1 MQRQINDQDISSSR
15 THHILQSSTTLNRRY
30 VHRPTKIVSY
40 SKNTQAVVSSRSP
53 YPRPIAQTSQVSNTL
68 DEHMVNINFKS
79 KSSQNHLRQA
89 DSLKTT
95 IKKSKITIPIFKD
108 EENTKNKSTS
118 LVSSPAP
125 APSSVSTR
133 ITRSLPTS
141 SRNIKN
147 PYLTSALI
155 RKTAEKIQQ
164 NPSGFSPIF
173 DQQTKMNQ
181 AFLLVSEQ
189 EKLSLEQSAKPTAI
203 FTKSSKKSGH
213 FFKLK
218 NKTNSQVPKN
228 TQQPHRISEA
238 ITKTNAPRILHAQKT
253 VRKIQSAPVIPATN
267 MTINSVDSAFSK
279 IKNETAKKD
288 QSVVRSQFSPKS
300 QQISHKKGARFI
312 FAFCCSAAVVAA
324 LFFIIQSN
332 MPDLSVRVAAIQTGI
347 QASYPSYI
355 PREYRLLGVY
365 TTQDNSVAMDFV
377 GPNQAKFTLSEE
389 KLPWDSNTLLNRFVK
404 AKWGEKYDSIR
415 EQGIT
420 IYVNNSNAAW
430 VNAGIVYK
438 IINQQGELTK
448 KQIKNIVTSL

>member
-40 SKNTQAVVSSRSP
+40 SKNTQAVVSSRNP

-79 KSSQNHLRQA
+79 KPSQNHLHQA

-118 LVSSPAP
+118 LASSPAP
-125 APSSVSTR
+125 TPSSASTK
-133 ITRSLPTS
+133 ITRSLPIS
-141 SRNIKN
+141 SRNVKN

-173 DQQTKMNQ
+173 DQQTKI
-181 AFLLVSEQ
+181 
-189 EKLSLEQSAKPTAI
+189 SLEQSAKPTAI

-218 NKTNSQVPKN
+218 DKTNSQVSKN
-228 TQQPHRISEA
+228 AQQPHRMSEA
-238 ITKTNAPRILHAQKT
+238 IAKPNTPRILRTQKT

-279 IKNETAKKD
+279 VKNETAKKD

-300 QQISHKKGARFI
+300 QQISHKNGARFI

-332 MPDLSVRVAAIQTGI
+332 MPDLSVRVAAMQTGI
-347 QASYPSYI
+347 QASYPSYV